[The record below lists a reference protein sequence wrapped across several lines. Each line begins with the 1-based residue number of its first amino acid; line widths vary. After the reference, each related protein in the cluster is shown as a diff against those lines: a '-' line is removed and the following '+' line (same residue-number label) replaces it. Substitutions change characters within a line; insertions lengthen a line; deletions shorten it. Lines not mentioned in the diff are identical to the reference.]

1 MNKRIKQLVAILFL
15 VPLAFS
21 AYAQPARYIAGT
33 HYVELSTPV
42 RTQDASKVEVVEA
55 FWYGCSHCFRFEP
68 LLHNWASNLPE
79 DVDFVLFPA
88 QWNQLMKIHSQ
99 IFYANE
105 ALLAAGKI
113 DQAKFDEL
121 HEASFNAINIQGN
134 RLQNERQI
142 GALFAEHGVSEADF
156 SATFNSFSVRTKVN
170 QGDRR
175 MQDYQ
180 VRSTPNL
187 IVNGKYLVSTGQAVT
202 TQQEMLNVVDFLVEV
217 ERRAIAASSGD

>member
-1 MNKRIKQLVAILFL
+1 
-15 VPLAFS
+15 
-21 AYAQPARYIAGT
+21 
-33 HYVELSTPV
+33 VELSTPV

-68 LLHNWASNLPE
+68 LLHNWASNLPD

-99 IFYANE
+99 IFYASE

-121 HEASFNAINIQGN
+121 HEAAFNAINIEGN

-180 VRSTPNL
+180 VRSTPNM
-187 IVNGKYLVSTGQAVT
+187 IVNGKYLVATGQAVT
-202 TQQEMLNVVDFLVEV
+202 TQQEMLNVVDFLVEI
-217 ERRAIAASSGD
+217 ERRAITASSGD

>member
-1 MNKRIKQLVAILFL
+1 MDKRIKQLVAILFL

-99 IFYANE
+99 IFYASE

-121 HEASFNAINIQGN
+121 HEAAFNAINIEGN

-175 MQDYQ
+175 MQGYQ
-180 VRSTPNL
+180 VRSTPNM

-202 TQQEMLNVVDFLVEV
+202 TQQEMLNVVDFLVEI